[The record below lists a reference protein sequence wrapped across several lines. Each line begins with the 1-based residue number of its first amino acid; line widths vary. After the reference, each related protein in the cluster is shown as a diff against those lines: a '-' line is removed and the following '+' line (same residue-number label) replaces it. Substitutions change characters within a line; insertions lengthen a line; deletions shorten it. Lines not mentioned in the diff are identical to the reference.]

1 MATIYH
7 TMRVKAS
14 PQTLLQAMTTDEGI
28 TSWFTPTID
37 GSITNGNTA
46 TATFSNGIV
55 IKFEVQQDGNSSRVH
70 WKLVDGP
77 GSAKNAS
84 ATFDLQDLGNGE
96 SRVNFEYSGLL
107 ETDKALTTCNTLW
120 GMLMGRLKTYAEHA
134 VSALAFP

>member
-14 PQTLLQAMTTDEGI
+14 PQTVLEAVTTDQGI

-37 GSITNGNTA
+37 GSVTNGNTA

-55 IKFEVQQDGNSSRVH
+55 ITFEVEQEWSSSHVH

-84 ATFDLQDLGNGE
+84 AVFDIQDLGNGE

-107 ETDKALTTCNTLW
+107 ETDKALATCNTLW
-120 GMLMGRLKTYAEHA
+120 GMLMGRLKAYAEHA
-134 VSALAFP
+134 VSAPAFP